1 MYAGKEEFLL
11 KRIVLTGGGTAGH
24 VTANLALIPH
34 LQKAGWDIHYIGSAS
49 GMERSLIEPLGI
61 PYHVVSVGKL
71 RRYIDFKNLSDPFRV
86 LRGIGQAAGIMRKL
100 KPNVVFSKGGFVS
113 VPVVYGAKLNG
124 VPVVLHES
132 DLTPGLA
139 NKLCAPFAKAVCT
152 TFPETAN
159 AVKHGI
165 YTGTPLRDELFTGTK
180 EGGLARF
187 HFDGKKPVLM
197 VTGGSSGAQA
207 VNEAVRTALPRLLP
221 DFDVLHLCG
230 KGNLDPACDK
240 YSGYR
245 QVEYLTDG
253 MSDAFAC
260 ADLLI
265 SRAGSNTLC
274 EILALKKPNLLIPY
288 PKGASRG
295 DQIENAA
302 SFEKRGLSMVRDQ
315 AELTPDVLAEDV
327 RKLAANAEQMRARM
341 EAEPSGNGLEK
352 VLAIIEENAKK

>member
-1 MYAGKEEFLL
+1 M

-24 VTANLALIPH
+24 VTPNLALIPS
-34 LQKAGWDIHYIGSAS
+34 LQAAGWEIHYIGSAD
-49 GMERSLIEPLGI
+49 GMERGLIEPLGI
-61 PYHVVSVGKL
+61 PYHVVAVGKL
-71 RRYIDFKNLSDPFRV
+71 RRYVDLKNLSDPFRV
-86 LRGIGQAAGIMRKL
+86 LKGIGQATSILRKL
-100 KPNVVFSKGGFVS
+100 KPQVVFSKGGFVS

-139 NKLCAPFAKAVCT
+139 NKLCAPFARAVCT
-152 TFPETAN
+152 TFPETAEI
-159 AVKHGI
+159 VRHGI
-165 YTGTPLRDELFTGTK
+165 YTGTPLRAELFTGKRTA
-180 EGGLARF
+180 GLARF
-187 HFDGKKPVLM
+187 SLEGKKPVLM

-207 VNEAVRTALPRLLP
+207 INLAVREALPKLLP

-240 YSGYR
+240 YAGYR

-253 MSDAFAC
+253 MRDAFAC

-274 EILALKKPNLLIPY
+274 EILSLKKPSLLIPY

-302 SFEKRGLSMVRDQ
+302 SFEKRGLAHVLDQ
-315 AELTPDVLAEDV
+315 SNLTPETLVTAV
-327 RKLAANAEQMRARM
+327 RALYAQKDALRARM
-341 EAEPSGNGLEK
+341 DEEPSGNGLTK
-352 VLAIIEENAKK
+352 VLEVITQNARLS

>member
-1 MYAGKEEFLL
+1 M

-34 LQKAGWDIHYIGSAS
+34 LQAAGWEIHYIGSEN
-49 GMERSLIEPLGI
+49 GMERGLIEPLGI
-61 PYHVVSVGKL
+61 PYHAVAVGKL
-71 RRYIDFKNLSDPFRV
+71 RRYLDLKNLSDPFRV
-86 LRGIGQAAGIMRKL
+86 LKGIGQATGIIRRL

-113 VPVVYGAKLNG
+113 VPVVYGAMLNH

-139 NKLCAPFAKAVCT
+139 NKLCMPFAKAVCT

-159 AVKHGI
+159 AVRHGV
-165 YTGTPLRDELFTGTK
+165 YTGTPLRDELFTGK
-180 EGGLARF
+180 REKGLERF
-187 HFDGKKPVLM
+187 NLSGKKPVMM

-207 VNEAVRTALPRLLP
+207 INACVRQALPRLLSE
-221 DFDVLHLCG
+221 FDVLHLCG
-230 KGNLDPACDK
+230 KGNLDPACE
-240 YSGYR
+240 STEGYR

-253 MSDAFAC
+253 MNDAFAC

-302 SFEKRGLSMVRDQ
+302 SFEKRGLSHVLDQSQMTADVLVKCVRD
-315 AELTPDVLAEDV
+315 LY
-327 RKLAANAEQMRARM
+327 ANKDAMRARM
-341 EAEPSGNGLEK
+341 DAEPSGNGLEK
-352 VLAIIEENAKK
+352 VLSIITEKAKPEK